1 MQSGICRDRETNK
14 SVQTDF
20 WDVLC
25 ENIEVEINIDRN
37 REKKR
42 ETRKEIEIDGDIVD
56 RDRSRQIPI
65 NEERGREMKREAER

>member
-14 SVQTDF
+14 SVQTDV

-42 ETRKEIEIDGDIVD
+42 ETRKEIERDGDTVD
-56 RDRSRQIPI
+56 RDRSTKVDRD
-65 NEERGREMKREAER
+65 R